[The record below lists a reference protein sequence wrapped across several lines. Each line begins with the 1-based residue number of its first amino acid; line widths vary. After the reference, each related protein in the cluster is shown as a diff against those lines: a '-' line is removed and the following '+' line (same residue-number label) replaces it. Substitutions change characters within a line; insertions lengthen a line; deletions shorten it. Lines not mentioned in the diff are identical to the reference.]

1 MKLVKL
7 SLVAALAAGAF
18 SAANATPV
26 EEAIKDIDVSGVLRY
41 RYDTGRFG
49 NRGYGFE
56 DQRSSIN
63 DRQNHNYRAQ
73 LNFSGAIAD
82 NFKAFVQFDYSAKDG
97 GYGPD
102 SVSNTSNTLNVR
114 QLYLTYTNEDV
125 ATSVIAGKQQLNTI
139 WTDNGIDGLVGTG
152 IKVVN
157 NSIDG
162 LTLAAFAVDS
172 FNTDTEGD
180 TLAGSKIFNGYVEK
194 NSKNFPEGTKLNIN
208 PYAGNLYGAAAI
220 GSYDIAGGQFN
231 PQLWLSYLNDTGFFY
246 ALDVAYNTTIF
257 DGVNWNIEGA
267 YLGNSLDSKMKSKNT
282 AIVTE
287 YDGNGKSDVITGDEM
302 MANGNLF
309 ALKGTVAVNG
319 WDASLGGIYYGK
331 KDKLTINTLEDQGN
345 IGGLLAGEEIFYTD
359 GSNLNGDIG
368 RNIFGY
374 VTAGYTF
381 NEIVRVGADF
391 VYGGT
396 KTDPEAESTGGKKFE
411 AVARVDYKYSP
422 KLNFS
427 AFYSY
432 VNVDNNHKNEYD
444 GRDGRKNTVRLQAL
458 YKF

>member
-18 SAANATPV
+18 SAANATPL

-41 RYDTGRFG
+41 RYDTSNDWNNAGFG
-49 NRGYGFE
+49 SGISGK
-56 DQRSSIN
+56 QT
-63 DRQNHNYRAQ
+63 HNYRAQ
-73 LNFSGAIAD
+73 INFSGAIAD
-82 NFKAFVQFDYSAKDG
+82 NFKAFVQFDYAAVDG
-97 GYGPD
+97 GYNVANGTGNQRND
-102 SVSNTSNTLNVR
+102 QNSLTVR

-172 FNTDTEGD
+172 YNTDKQGYKD
-180 TLAGSKIFNGYVEK
+180 NNGIPDLTYTGEA
-194 NSKNFPEGTKLNIN
+194 SQYLTWGNI
-208 PYAGNLYGAAAI
+208 YGAAAV
-220 GSYDIAGGQFN
+220 GSYDLAGGQFN
-231 PQLWLSYLNDTGFFY
+231 PQLWLAYMNDNAFLY
-246 ALDVAYNTTIF
+246 ALDAAYSTTIF
-257 DGVNWNIEGA
+257 DGVNWSIEGA
-267 YLGNSLDSKMKSKNT
+267 YLGNSLDNKLKDRYNDN
-282 AIVTE
+282 A
-287 YDGNGKSDVITGDEM
+287 
-302 MANGNLF
+302 ANGNFF
-309 ALKGTVAVNG
+309 ALRGTVEVNG
-319 WDASLGGIYYGK
+319 WDASLGGLYYGK
-331 KDKLTINTLEDQGN
+331 KDKFTVTTIEDQGN
-345 IGGLLAGEEIFYTD
+345 LGSLLAGEEIFYTH
-359 GSNLNGDIG
+359 GSRLNGDAG

-374 VTAGYTF
+374 VTGGYTF
-381 NEIVRVGADF
+381 NETVRVGADF

-396 KTDPEAESTGGKKFE
+396 KTENVGEGGKKLE

-432 VNVDNNHKNEYD
+432 VNVD
-444 GRDGRKNTVRLQAL
+444 RDPESTHHDAVRLQAL

>member
-18 SAANATPV
+18 SAANATPL

-41 RYDTGRFG
+41 RYDTSNDWNNAGFG
-49 NRGYGFE
+49 SGISGK
-56 DQRSSIN
+56 QT
-63 DRQNHNYRAQ
+63 HNYRAQ
-73 LNFSGAIAD
+73 INFSGAIAD
-82 NFKAFVQFDYSAKDG
+82 NFKAFVQFDYAAVDG
-97 GYGPD
+97 GYNVTNGTGNQRND
-102 SVSNTSNTLNVR
+102 QNSLTVR

-139 WTDNGIDGLVGTG
+139 WTDNAIDGLVGTG

-172 FNTDTEGD
+172 YNTNEQDYKD
-180 TLAGSKIFNGYVEK
+180 
-194 NSKNFPEGTKLNIN
+194 NSGKPDLTYTGEASQYLTWGNI
-208 PYAGNLYGAAAI
+208 YGAAAV
-220 GSYDIAGGQFN
+220 GSYDLAGGQFN
-231 PQLWLSYLNDTGFFY
+231 PQLWLAYMNDNAFLY
-246 ALDVAYNTTIF
+246 ALDAAYSTTIF
-257 DGVNWNIEGA
+257 DGVNWSIEGA
-267 YLGNSLDSKMKSKNT
+267 YLGNSLDNKLKDRYNDS
-282 AIVTE
+282 A
-287 YDGNGKSDVITGDEM
+287 
-302 MANGNLF
+302 ANGNFF
-309 ALKGTVAVNG
+309 ALRGTVEVNG
-319 WDASLGGIYYGK
+319 WDASLGGLYYGK
-331 KDKLTINTLEDQGN
+331 KDKFTVTTIEDQGN
-345 IGGLLAGEEIFYTD
+345 LGSLLAGEEIFYTH
-359 GSNLNGDIG
+359 GSRLNGDAG

-374 VTAGYTF
+374 VTGGYTF
-381 NEIVRVGADF
+381 NETVRVGADF

-396 KTDPEAESTGGKKFE
+396 KTENVGEGGKKLE

-432 VNVDNNHKNEYD
+432 VNVD
-444 GRDGRKNTVRLQAL
+444 RDPESTHHDAVRLQAL